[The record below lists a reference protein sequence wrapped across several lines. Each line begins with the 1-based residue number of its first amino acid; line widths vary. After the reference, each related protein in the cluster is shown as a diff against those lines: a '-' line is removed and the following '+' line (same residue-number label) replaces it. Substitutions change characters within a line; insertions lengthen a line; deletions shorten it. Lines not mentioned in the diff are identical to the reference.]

1 VPRLSRADALALF
14 VPFAVYVI
22 ASSLLGAWII
32 DDAGITF
39 AYARNV
45 AHGYGF
51 VSQPGRP
58 PVEGFSDPL
67 WLLLLVPFH
76 ALHVFHPV
84 VVPKLLGAAFV
95 LGGFRVLQR
104 ALSHATGSVVPG
116 FFVAMFLAAS
126 PPLAI
131 WCASGLENGLLLFLV
146 SVLYA
151 LAVLRPARWQLA
163 SGVVTGLIAMTRP
176 EGITLA
182 AAGVAMVLGDRL
194 ARRATTREALA
205 SVAAYARGLAYVL
218 LPFLAWRLAV
228 FERWLPHTYYAKR
241 SFMDASERL
250 AWLADHPEDI
260 RNKLVELGQGLAGGA
275 GLWLLGAVG
284 IAVVELAR
292 RRRLRADVGAGAAIL
307 GVSIA
312 TFVWMDDDWMGE
324 LRFGTVVVAATW
336 ITAVTAA
343 YALLPSPASST
354 RTAASAALMGLC
366 ATVGLVSLGAP
377 RLVRFAGRP
386 PAPYADKERSFALKL
401 NSYADA
407 LGARDGSV
415 LIPDCG
421 AMLMDARLRVLDAAG
436 LFEPDVVRTLKH
448 DGTRW
453 LFQHPDFYDWVFESA
468 KPTFIVTHD
477 FWTYVTA
484 FEKDPR
490 FTRDYVAIDA
500 YPDRYVESTYKE
512 SLHSGVYVRKDALH
526 SPGDLERVRASYA
539 PAPYL
544 APLVDRLR
552 AAFGVDPAGPH
563 ATDAELRKLGLA
575 ARYEQQDPDRAA
587 TILARLAERNPRDLD
602 AQLEL
607 AQALDAA
614 LRADEARPVWVR
626 ALDLARLR
634 DDRAHVKMAADRL
647 RGSSTEATDAEE
659 RRLMQAGLDALYR
672 DRVPARAVDVFR
684 QVLAL
689 DPEHYG
695 ATYQL
700 AAALDAAGRT
710 DEARALWSVVL
721 DRANRLG
728 DKKTAQDV
736 SARIAARP

>member
-1 VPRLSRADALALF
+1 MPRLSRAEALALF
-14 VPFAVYVI
+14 VPFAVYLI

-32 DDAGITF
+32 DDAGITL

-58 PVEGFSDPL
+58 AVEGFSDPL
-67 WLLLLVPFH
+67 WLLVLVPFH

-95 LGGFRVLQR
+95 LGSFRAVQR
-104 ALSHATGSVVPG
+104 ALAHATGRVVPG

-131 WCASGLENGLLLFLV
+131 WCASGLENALLLFLV
-146 SVLYA
+146 TVLYA

-182 AAGVAMVLGDRL
+182 AAGLAIVLGDRL
-194 ARRATTREALA
+194 ARRATTREAMT
-205 SVAAYARGLAYVL
+205 SVASYARGLAYVV

-228 FERWLPHTYYAKR
+228 FERWLPQTYYAKR

-250 AWLADHPEDI
+250 ASLTEHPEAI
-260 RNKLVELGQGLAGGA
+260 GSKLVELGQGLAGAA
-275 GLWLLGAVG
+275 GLWLLGAIA

-292 RRRLRADVGAGAAIL
+292 RGRLRADVGAGAAIL

-336 ITAVTAA
+336 ITAVAA
-343 YALLPSPASST
+343 GYALLASPASSRRVT
-354 RTAASAALMGLC
+354 ASAALTC
-366 ATVGLVSLGAP
+366 AIACVGLVALGAP
-377 RLVRFAGRP
+377 RLVRFAERP
-386 PAPYADKERSFALKL
+386 PAPYADKERSFAWKL

-421 AMLMDARLRVLDAAG
+421 AMLMDSRLRVLDAAG

-468 KPTFIVTHD
+468 KPTFIVTHY

-490 FTRDYVAIDA
+490 FARDYAAIDA
-500 YPDRYVESTYKE
+500 YSDRYVESTYKE
-512 SLHSGVYVRKDALH
+512 SLYSGIYVRKDTLH
-526 SPGDLERVRASYA
+526 APGDLDRVRASYA

-544 APLVDRLR
+544 APMVDRLR
-552 AAFGVDPAGPH
+552 AAFGRDPAGPN
-563 ATDAELRKLGLA
+563 ATDADLRKQGLA
-575 ARYEQQDPDRAA
+575 ARYEQLDPDRAA
-587 TILARLAERNPRDLD
+587 TIFARLAERHPRDVD
-602 AQLEL
+602 TQVEL

-614 LRADEARPVWVR
+614 LRSDEARPVWLR
-626 ALDLARLR
+626 ALDLARLH
-634 DDRAHVKMAADRL
+634 DDRAHVKMATDRL
-647 RGSSTEATDAEE
+647 RGDSTDAEQG
-659 RRLMQAGLDALYR
+659 RLMQAGLDALYQAR
-672 DRVPARAVDVFR
+672 DPARAVGLFR

-710 DEARALWSVVL
+710 DEARGLWPVVL
-721 DRANRLG
+721 DRAKRLG
-728 DKKTAQDV
+728 DEKTAQDV